1 MAKGLLKSEVNKLLV
16 EERKKMRAKAK
27 ESKFMQRTLNIY
39 KNQVARAE
47 ELKVDPPDYTLEQF
61 REYFK
66 GWIGEACSYCE
77 TVLTVNNFVADHKNP
92 ISRGGK
98 FTMENLA
105 PCCKPCNCRKGLL
118 TDDEYDTLNKVIE
131 SLPAEAAEDIRRRLT
146 AGGKWIG
153 RSF

>member
-66 GWIGEACSYCE
+66 GWLGETCSYCE
-77 TVLTVNNFVADHKNP
+77 TVLTVNNFVADHMDP

-98 FTMENLA
+98 FIMKNLA
-105 PCCKPCNCRKGLL
+105 PCCKPCNCQKGKMN
-118 TDDEYDTLNKVIE
+118 DEEFDRLGVFLD
-131 SLPAEAAEDIRRRLT
+131 SLPPEVAKDVRARLT
-146 AGGKWIG
+146 SGGRWMPH
-153 RSF
+153 